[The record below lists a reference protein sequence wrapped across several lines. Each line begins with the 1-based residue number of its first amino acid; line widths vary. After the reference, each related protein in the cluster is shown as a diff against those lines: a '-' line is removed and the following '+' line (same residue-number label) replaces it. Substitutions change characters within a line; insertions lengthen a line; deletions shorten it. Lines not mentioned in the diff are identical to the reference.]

1 MIIVLKKDITPVQ
14 KENIETFLRSFETS
28 PSYWKNNGYDVIGL
42 LEQDLSIWEKD
53 LEKMEGIEKI
63 IPIKKEYKRIAS
75 ELPPK
80 IINYKGVEIGK
91 NTFNVIAG
99 PCTVKSYEE
108 LKKIAVSLKK
118 MGIKLLRAGAYKL
131 RTSPYSFQGLG
142 EEGLKIIKRVCD
154 ETGMLSVSEIVSTED
169 VEIVSKYID
178 IVVVGT
184 RNMYAYPLLKKI
196 GKIKNPVIL
205 KRGFSATLEEWL
217 LAAEYIAESG
227 NPNIILCERGIRTF
241 ERYTRNTLDISMI
254 PAVKILSNL
263 PIIIDPSHSTGRS
276 EMVKSVSWA
285 AMAAGADGLIIEA
298 HYNPIESIVD
308 SRQTI
313 DLKILKEILAQKEK
327 LTELWGKNG
336 TKRNK
341 ETT

>member
-1 MIIVLKKDITPVQ
+1 MIIVLKKEITASQ
-14 KENIETFLRSFETS
+14 KDKIESFIRSFDTS

-42 LEQDLSIWEKD
+42 LEQDLSIWEND
-53 LEKMEGIEKI
+53 LKNMDGVEKV

-75 ELPPK
+75 ELPPR
-80 IINYKGVEIGK
+80 IIKYRGVEIGK
-91 NTFNVIAG
+91 DTFNVIAG

-108 LKKIAVSLKK
+108 LKEIAISLKK
-118 MGIKLLRAGAYKL
+118 MGIKFLRAGAYIL

-142 EEGLKIIKRVCD
+142 KEGLKIIKRVCD
-154 ETGMLSVSEIVSTED
+154 ETEMISVSEIVSPED

-196 GKIKNPVIL
+196 GKIQNPVIL

-254 PAVKILSNL
+254 PAVKLLSNL

-276 EMVKSVSWA
+276 EMVKSACWA

-313 DLKILKEILAQKEK
+313 DMGILQEILDQKNK
-327 LTELWGKNG
+327 LTALWN
-336 TKRNK
+336 KR
-341 ETT
+341 

>member
-1 MIIVLKKDITPVQ
+1 MIIVLKKHITKLE
-14 KENIETFLRSFETS
+14 KEKIENLIRTFTTT

-42 LEQDLSIWEKD
+42 LEQDSSILEND
-53 LEKMEGIEKI
+53 LKKMKGIEKI

-75 ELPPK
+75 ELPPR
-80 IINYKGVEIGK
+80 IIKYKGVEIGK

-99 PCTVKSYEE
+99 PCTVKSYDE

-118 MGIKLLRAGAYKL
+118 MGINLLRAGAYKL
-131 RTSPYSFQGLG
+131 RTSPYNFQGLG
-142 EEGLKIIKRVCD
+142 NEGLKIIKQVCD
-154 ETGMLSVSEIVSTED
+154 ETGMLSVSEVISLED
-169 VEIVSKYID
+169 VELVSKYID

-184 RNMYAYPLLKKI
+184 RNMYSYPLLKKI

-254 PAVKILSNL
+254 PAVKTLSNL

-276 EMVKSVSWA
+276 EMVKSVCWA

-298 HYNPIESIVD
+298 HYNPVESIVD

-313 DLKILKEILAQKEK
+313 NLEILEEIVSQKER
-327 LTELWGKNG
+327 LTNPW
-336 TKRNK
+336 NK
-341 ETT
+341 Y

>member
-1 MIIVLKKDITPVQ
+1 MIIVLKKEITASQ
-14 KENIETFLRSFETS
+14 KDKIESFIRSFDTS
-28 PSYWKNNGYDVIGL
+28 PSYWKNNGFDVIGI
-42 LEQDLSIWEKD
+42 LEQDLSIWEND
-53 LEKMEGIEKI
+53 LKNMAGVEKV

-80 IINYKGVEIGK
+80 IIKYKGVEIGK

-108 LKKIAVSLKK
+108 LKEIAISLKK
-118 MGIKLLRAGAYKL
+118 MGIRLLRAGAYKL

-142 EEGLKIIKRVCD
+142 EEGLKIIKRVCN
-154 ETGMLSVSEIVSTED
+154 ETGMLSVSEIVSSED

-227 NPNIILCERGIRTF
+227 NSNIILCERGIRTF

-276 EMVKSVSWA
+276 EMVKSVCWA

-313 DLKILKEILAQKEK
+313 DMGILQEILDQKDK
-327 LTELWGKNG
+327 LTGLWDK
-336 TKRNK
+336 K
-341 ETT
+341 